1 MPWFE
6 NAAGHRLWYEEYGA
20 GTPVVFI
27 HGWCMSSAVW
37 ELQREGLSGSSRVIM
52 LDLPGHGNSPPE
64 SDSFHMSGCATDI
77 AGLLE
82 YLDLHDV
89 ILAGWSL
96 GAFIAIEAFQLC
108 KERLSG
114 LVLISGTPRFVQSDD
129 FPYGLMRVEA
139 DGMANKVRRSLQRA
153 LKGFVARMFAAGEL
167 RSDRVNEILS
177 SIQAPT
183 TEVALSALAAL
194 VEADMRGRLA
204 SISCPTLVMYGD
216 ADVICLPKASE
227 FMARLIPMSLPVMFS
242 GCGHVPFIT
251 QSRKFNACLEEF
263 MGRVCSGGEYR

>member
-1 MPWFE
+1 
-6 NAAGHRLWYEEYGA
+6 
-20 GTPVVFI
+20 
-27 HGWCMSSAVW
+27 
-37 ELQREGLSGSSRVIM
+37 
-52 LDLPGHGNSPPE
+52 
-64 SDSFHMSGCATDI
+64 
-77 AGLLE
+77 
-82 YLDLHDV
+82 
-89 ILAGWSL
+89 
-96 GAFIAIEAFQLC
+96 
-108 KERLSG
+108 
-114 LVLISGTPRFVQSDD
+114 
-129 FPYGLMRVEA
+129 
-139 DGMANKVRRSLQRA
+139 
-153 LKGFVARMFAAGEL
+153 MFAAGEL